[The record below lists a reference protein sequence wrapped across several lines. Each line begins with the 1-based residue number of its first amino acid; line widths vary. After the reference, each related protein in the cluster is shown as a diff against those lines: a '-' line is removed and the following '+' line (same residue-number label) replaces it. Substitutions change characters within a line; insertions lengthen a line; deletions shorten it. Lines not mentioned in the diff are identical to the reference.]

1 MALLRHPQHR
11 HPQRHSTCVHGS
23 PPPLTIC
30 CLGALI
36 HCCFAA
42 LLATPSGFSQTPEP
56 PRITAGAT
64 PTKDGALHHLSGLRL
79 TLSSS
84 SHPHSTLEVGEV
96 QVWGT
101 GELLLDGGF
110 QWQGLSKNMAEEGA
124 EQESLFRVA
133 GKAISFQISG
143 EQLSLKLPATGLI
156 PGSSQGVEEKKV
168 PLINSPVDE
177 LHVSGNL
184 VVRAGAASLQAASL
198 SYVSSTQT
206 LAMPGAVQLA
216 LGKHVLLL
224 SQGFFL
230 EAGEA
235 ERWIKA
241 VRFLWPF

>member
-1 MALLRHPQHR
+1 M
-11 HPQRHSTCVHGS
+11 
-23 PPPLTIC
+23 
-30 CLGALI
+30 
-36 HCCFAA
+36 
-42 LLATPSGFSQTPEP
+42 
-56 PRITAGAT
+56 
-64 PTKDGALHHLSGLRL
+64 
-79 TLSSS
+79 
-84 SHPHSTLEVGEV
+84 
-96 QVWGT
+96 QVWGA
-101 GELLLDGGF
+101 GELLLNGGF
-110 QWQGLSKNMAEEGA
+110 QWQGLSKNATEEDA

-143 EQLSLKLPATGLI
+143 ERLSLKLPATGLI
-156 PGSSQGVEEKKV
+156 PGSSQRGEEEKKV

-177 LHVSGNL
+177 LHASGNL

-206 LAMPGAVQLA
+206 LAMPGTVQLA
-216 LGKHVLLL
+216 LGKHVLSL